1 MEKCSASS
9 RSSRLAMHLVNYK
22 EKGGG
27 LMRCLIFHD
36 SSCVFSFSDHDVAK
50 ILHYGVKE
58 EVKRKEM
65 SLLSLSLLTSQYIW
79 RLARLILCD
88 LVFFFDLITERIFR
102 LAFYFGFVVVVDL
115 HFFLIFFFSHDL
127 FLSFK
132 T

>member
-9 RSSRLAMHLVNYK
+9 RSSRLAMYLVNYK

-27 LMRCLIFHD
+27 LMRCLIFHG
-36 SSCVFSFSDHDVAK
+36 SSCVCSFSDHDVAK
-50 ILHYGVKE
+50 TLHYGVKKKL
-58 EVKRKEM
+58 KRKEM

-79 RLARLILCD
+79 RLARLILFD

-102 LAFYFGFVVVVDL
+102 LAFYFGFVVVDL
-115 HFFLIFFFSHDL
+115 HFFVIFFFSHDL

-132 T
+132 G